1 MQAFYQ
7 FDHYSKEKTLIH
19 AVSKKNFGEE
29 YAFSLAL
36 HTGETQERII
46 ANRESLVRQL
56 SVEEKT
62 VFVTANQIHSDHIV
76 VIDKKEMRGWHDLKD
91 AVQECDA
98 LVTNQRGVVL
108 TILTADCV
116 PVLLYDPV
124 KRVVAAVHAGWKGT
138 QADIITK
145 TIGAMGVRFGS
156 DPSDILAG
164 VAPAIGRCCYEVG
177 EDVALYFLNYS
188 DAIEQCGEKYM
199 LDLPQIN
206 RRQMILA
213 GLLDA
218 HIEMS
223 GICTACEVEEY
234 FSYRK
239 EDGCSGRF
247 MSMIGMHMKKE

>member
-1 MQAFYQ
+1 MYMQAFYR

-19 AVSKKNFGEE
+19 AVSKKSFGEE

-36 HTGETQERII
+36 HTDETKEKII
-46 ANRESLVRQL
+46 ANRESLVQQL

-62 VFVTANQIHSDHIV
+62 VFITANQIHSDHIA
-76 VIDKKEMRGWHDLKD
+76 VIDKKKMRGWHDLKD

-98 LVTNQRGVVL
+98 LVTDQTGVVL

-116 PVLLYDPV
+116 PVLLFDPV
-124 KRVVAAVHAGWKGT
+124 KKVVAAVHAGWKGT
-138 QADIITK
+138 EANIITK
-145 TIGAMGVRFGS
+145 TIRVMSDRFGS

-177 EDVALYFLNYS
+177 EDVASYFLNYP
-188 DAIEQCGEKYM
+188 DAIEQYGEKYM
-199 LDLPQIN
+199 LDLSQIN
-206 RRQMILA
+206 RKQMILA

-247 MSMIGMHMKKE
+247 MSMIGMC